1 MPDAPTDTRYRLAD
15 NLSAT
20 AGRIFLTGSQALARL
35 LLSQQRADAKRGI
48 NTAGFVTGYRGSP
61 LAGVDMAMWR
71 ARALLDDAH
80 IKFLPAIN
88 EDMAATVMMGTQ
100 QAGVRADRTVDGVFG
115 MWYGKGPGLDRAGD
129 ALHHGNAAGA
139 SRNGGV
145 LLIVGDDHTAV
156 SSSIGHASET
166 SLIGWSIPT
175 VNQIRKALC
184 R

>member
-48 NTAGFVTGYRGSP
+48 NTAGFVTGHRGSP

-71 ARALLDDAH
+71 ARALPDDAH

-88 EDMAATVMMGTQ
+88 DDLARPEERPV
-100 QAGVRADRTVDGVFG
+100 
-115 MWYGKGPGLDRAGD
+115 GKQW
-129 ALHHGNAAGA
+129 
-139 SRNGGV
+139 
-145 LLIVGDDHTAV
+145 DHT
-156 SSSIGHASET
+156 
-166 SLIGWSIPT
+166 
-175 VNQIRKALC
+175 C
-184 R
+184 

>member
-1 MPDAPTDTRYRLAD
+1 
-15 NLSAT
+15 
-20 AGRIFLTGSQALARL
+20 
-35 LLSQQRADAKRGI
+35 
-48 NTAGFVTGYRGSP
+48 
-61 LAGVDMAMWR
+61 MWR

-145 LLIVGDDHTAV
+145 LPIVGGDNTAAA
-156 SSSIGHASET
+156 SSIGPADATNHT
-166 SLIGWSIPT
+166 GWDNPT
-175 VNQIRKALC
+175 LTYAYARKSKQH
-184 R
+184 